1 MMGQPNTDDHSHVSP
16 HMIPVALTI
25 AGSDSGGGAG
35 IQADLKTFSAN
46 GVYGMSAVTSVTA
59 QNTLGV
65 RAIHNLP
72 PGVVAVQIDTVLSDI
87 GARAIKTGM
96 LANAEIIAAVAEA
109 LRSYPDIPLVI
120 DPVMIAKSGDALLE
134 PKAVSTLIERLIPLA
149 TVITP
154 NLDEARALTGIEASD
169 VDGMRTAAR
178 RLYEMGPRH
187 VVVKGGHLEGPAVD
201 LLFDGG
207 NFKTFEAERI
217 DTRSTHGTGCTFASA
232 IAAGLAKGV
241 PVSEAVADAKT
252 YLTGALRH
260 AVPMGG
266 GHGPVQHFHALY
278 RNADRLSVL
287 DQLSAAVR
295 RLENAHAGDLVPEV
309 QCNLGM
315 GLPGARSAD
324 DVAAFPGRLIRLR
337 RDVRSVAPPE
347 FGASSHVARIILT
360 AMRKDPARRSVLN
373 IRYDDSILGACRGL
387 GLSIASFDRHEEPLE
402 SKTREGSSLEWGT
415 ARVIEEQGFVP
426 DIVYDLG
433 DEGKEPMIRVIA
445 SDPER
450 VVDIALAVLEKSRG
464 K

>member
-1 MMGQPNTDDHSHVSP
+1 
-16 HMIPVALTI
+16 MIPVALTI

-65 RAIHNLP
+65 QGVHNLSP
-72 PGVVAVQIDTVLSDI
+72 EVVAAQIDSVLTDI
-87 GARAIKTGM
+87 GAQAIKTGM
-96 LANAEIIAAVAEA
+96 LANADILAAVADA
-109 LRSYPDIPLVI
+109 LRGYTEIPLVV

-134 PKAVSTLIERLIPLA
+134 PEAVSTLIERLIPLA

-169 VDGMRTAAR
+169 VDGMRTVAR
-178 RLYEMGPRH
+178 RLFEMGPRN

-201 LLFDGG
+201 VLFDGG
-207 NFKTFEAERI
+207 NFESLVSERI
-217 DTRSTHGTGCTFASA
+217 DTRSTHGTGCTFAAA
-232 IAAGLAKGV
+232 IAAGLAKGI
-241 PVSEAVADAKT
+241 PVAEAVRDAKT

-260 AVPMGG
+260 AVAIGG
-266 GHGPVQHFHALY
+266 GHGPVQHFHELY
-278 RNADRLSVL
+278 RDAERLAVL
-287 DQLSAAVR
+287 DQLSAAAR

-315 GLPGARSAD
+315 GLSRASSAV

-360 AMRKDPARRSVLN
+360 AMRKDPEKRSVMN

-387 GLSIASFDRHEEPLE
+387 GLSVAAFDRHEEPLE
-402 SKTREGSSLEWGT
+402 SKTREGSTLEWGT

-450 VVDIALAVLEKSRG
+450 VTDIALAVLERSRG

>member
-1 MMGQPNTDDHSHVSP
+1 
-16 HMIPVALTI
+16 MIPVALTI

-65 RAIHNLP
+65 QAVHNLSP
-72 PGVVAVQIDTVLSDI
+72 EVVAAQIDSVLTDI
-87 GARAIKTGM
+87 GAQVIKTGM
-96 LANAEIIAAVAEA
+96 LANADILAAVADV
-109 LRSYPDIPLVI
+109 LRGYTEIPIVV

-134 PKAVSTLIERLIPLA
+134 PEAVSTLIERLIPLA

-169 VDGMRTAAR
+169 VDGMRTVAR
-178 RLYEMGPRH
+178 RLFEMGPRN

-201 LLFDGG
+201 VLFDGG
-207 NFKTFEAERI
+207 NFETLESERI

-241 PVSEAVADAKT
+241 PVAEAVRDAKT

-260 AVPMGG
+260 ALPMGG
-266 GHGPVQHFHALY
+266 GHGPVQHFHELY
-278 RNADRLSVL
+278 RDAERLSVL
-287 DQLSAAVR
+287 DQLTAAAR

-315 GLPGARSAD
+315 GMSRASSAD

-360 AMRKDPARRSVLN
+360 AMRKDPDKRSVMN

-387 GLSIASFDRHEEPLE
+387 GLSVAAFDRHEEPLE
-402 SKTREGSSLEWGT
+402 SKTREGSTLEWGT

-450 VVDIALAVLEKSRG
+450 VTDIALAVLERSRG

>member
-1 MMGQPNTDDHSHVSP
+1 
-16 HMIPVALTI
+16 MIPVALTI

-65 RAIHNLP
+65 QAVHNLP
-72 PGVVAVQIDTVLSDI
+72 PDAVAAQIDSVLSDI
-87 GARAIKTGM
+87 GAGAVKTGM
-96 LANAEIIAAVAEA
+96 LANAEIIAAVADA
-109 LRSYPDIPLVI
+109 LRGYRDIPLVV

-134 PKAVSTLIERLIPLA
+134 SDAVSTLIDRLAPLA

-154 NLDEARALTGIEASD
+154 NLDEAKALTGIEAPD
-169 VDGMRTAAR
+169 VEGMKAIAR
-178 RLYEMGPRH
+178 SLFEMGPRH

-201 LLFDGG
+201 VLYDGAD
-207 NFKTFEAERI
+207 FETFEAERV

-232 IAAGLAKGV
+232 IAAGLAKGSG
-241 PVSEAVADAKT
+241 VSEAVGGAKT

-260 AVPMGG
+260 AVPLGG
-266 GHGPVQHFHALY
+266 GHGPVHHFHALY
-278 RNADRLSVL
+278 RDAERLSVL
-287 DQLSAAVR
+287 DQLSAAAR
-295 RLENAHAGDLVPEV
+295 RLESAHAGDLVPEV

-315 GLPGARSAD
+315 GLSGARTAD

-337 RDVRSVAPPE
+337 RDVHSVAPPE

-360 AMRKDPARRSVLN
+360 AMQKEPAKRSVMN
-373 IRYDDSILGACRGL
+373 IRYDDAILGACRGL

-402 SKTREGSSLEWGT
+402 SKRREGSSLEWGT

-445 SDPER
+445 ENPGR
-450 VVDIALAVLEKSRG
+450 VADIALAVLERSRG

>member
-1 MMGQPNTDDHSHVSP
+1 
-16 HMIPVALTI
+16 MIPVALTI

-35 IQADLKTFSAN
+35 IQADLKTFSAH

-65 RAIHNLP
+65 QAVHNLP
-72 PGVVAVQIDTVLSDI
+72 PEAVAAQIDSVLSDI

-96 LANAEIIAAVAEA
+96 LANAEIIAAVADA
-109 LRSYPDIPLVI
+109 LRGYPDIPLVV

-134 PKAVSTLIERLIPLA
+134 SEAVSTLIEQLVPLA

-154 NLDEARALTGIEASD
+154 NLDEAKALTGIKASD
-169 VDGMRTAAR
+169 VEGMRTVAR
-178 RLYEMGPRH
+178 RLFEMGPRH
-187 VVVKGGHLEGPAVD
+187 VVVKGGHLEGAAVD
-201 LLFDGG
+201 VLHDGAT
-207 NFKTFEAERI
+207 FETFEADRI

-232 IAAGLAKGV
+232 ITAGLAKGAGV
-241 PVSEAVADAKT
+241 AEAVGAAKA

-260 AVPMGG
+260 AAPLGG
-266 GHGPVQHFHALY
+266 GHGPVHHFHELY
-278 RNADRLSVL
+278 RDAERLSVL
-287 DQLSAAVR
+287 EQLSAAAR
-295 RLENAHAGDLVPEV
+295 RLESAHAGDLVPEV

-315 GLPGARSAD
+315 GLADARSAG

-337 RDVRSVAPPE
+337 RDIRSVAPPE

-360 AMRKDPARRSVLN
+360 AMRKDPSKRSVMN
-373 IRYDDSILGACRGL
+373 IRYDESILDACRSL
-387 GLSIASFDRHEEPLE
+387 SLSIASFDRHEEPLE
-402 SKTREGSSLEWGT
+402 SKLKEGSSLEWGT
-415 ARVIEEQGFVP
+415 GRVIEEQGFVP

-445 SDPER
+445 GDPGQ
-450 VVDIALAVLEKSRG
+450 VTDIALAVLERSRG

>member
-1 MMGQPNTDDHSHVSP
+1 
-16 HMIPVALTI
+16 MIPVALTI

-59 QNTLGV
+59 QNTVGV
-65 RAIHNLP
+65 QSVHNLP
-72 PGVVAVQIDTVLSDI
+72 PEAVAAQIESVLSDI
-87 GARAIKTGM
+87 GAQAIKTGM
-96 LANAEIIAAVAEA
+96 LANAEIIAAVADA
-109 LRSYPDIPLVI
+109 LRRYGDIPLVV
-120 DPVMIAKSGDALLE
+120 DPVMIAKSGDTLLE
-134 PKAVSTLIERLIPLA
+134 SAAVSTLIERMFPLA
-149 TVITP
+149 SVVTP
-154 NLDEARALTGIEASD
+154 NLDEARELTGIEATD
-169 VDGMRTAAR
+169 VEGMKTIAR
-178 RLYEMGPRH
+178 KLFEMGPRH

-201 LLFDGG
+201 VLYDGTD
-207 NFKTFEAERI
+207 FHAFEAERV
-217 DTRSTHGTGCTFASA
+217 DTKNTHGTGCTFASA
-232 IAAGLAKGV
+232 IAAGMAKGAGV
-241 PVSEAVADAKT
+241 AEAVHDAKS

-260 AVPMGG
+260 AVPMGR
-266 GHGPVQHFHALY
+266 GHGPVHHLHNLY
-278 RNADRLSVL
+278 READRIAVL
-287 DQLSAAVR
+287 DQLSAAAR
-295 RLENAHAGDLVPEV
+295 RLERAHAGNLVPEV

-315 GLPGARSAD
+315 GLADARSTG

-337 RDVRSVAPPE
+337 RDIRSVAPPE

-360 AMRKDPARRSVLN
+360 AMRRDPDKRSVMN
-373 IRYDDSILGACRGL
+373 IRYEESILGACRSL

-450 VVDIALAVLEKSRG
+450 VTDIALAVLERSRG

>member
-1 MMGQPNTDDHSHVSP
+1 
-16 HMIPVALTI
+16 MIPVALTI

-65 RAIHNLP
+65 QAVHNLSP
-72 PGVVAVQIDTVLSDI
+72 EVVAAQIDSVLTDI
-87 GARAIKTGM
+87 GAQVIKTGM
-96 LANAEIIAAVAEA
+96 LANADILAAVADV
-109 LRSYPDIPLVI
+109 LRGYTEIPIVV

-134 PKAVSTLIERLIPLA
+134 PEAVSTLIERLIPLA

-169 VDGMRTAAR
+169 VDGMRTVAR
-178 RLYEMGPRH
+178 RLFEMGPRN

-201 LLFDGG
+201 VLFDGG
-207 NFKTFEAERI
+207 NFETLESERI

-232 IAAGLAKGV
+232 IAAGLAKGI
-241 PVSEAVADAKT
+241 PVAEAVRDAKT

-260 AVPMGG
+260 AEPMGG
-266 GHGPVQHFHALY
+266 GHGPVQHFHELY
-278 RNADRLSVL
+278 RDAERLTVL
-287 DQLSAAVR
+287 DQLTAAAR

-315 GLPGARSAD
+315 GLSRASSAD

-360 AMRKDPARRSVLN
+360 AMRKDPDKRSVMN

-387 GLSIASFDRHEEPLE
+387 GLSVAAFDRHEEPLE
-402 SKTREGSSLEWGT
+402 SKTREGSTLEWGT

-450 VVDIALAVLEKSRG
+450 VTDIALAVLERSRG

>member
-1 MMGQPNTDDHSHVSP
+1 
-16 HMIPVALTI
+16 MIPVALTI

-35 IQADLKTFSAN
+35 IQADLKTFSAH

-65 RAIHNLP
+65 QDVYNLP
-72 PGVVAVQIDTVLSDI
+72 PEAVAAQIDSVLSDI

-96 LANAEIIAAVAEA
+96 LANAEIIAAAADA
-109 LRSYPDIPLVI
+109 LRAYPDIPLVV
-120 DPVMIAKSGDALLE
+120 DPVMLAKSGDALME
-134 PKAVSTLIERLIPLA
+134 PDAVSTLIERLFHLA

-154 NLDEARALTGIEASD
+154 NLDEAKALTGIDASD
-169 VDGMRTAAR
+169 VDGMKAIAR
-178 RLYEMGPRH
+178 KLFEMGPRH
-187 VVVKGGHLEGPAVD
+187 AVVKGGHLEGPAVD
-201 LLFDGG
+201 VLFDGTE
-207 NFKTFEAERI
+207 FRTFEAERV

-232 IAAGLAKGV
+232 IAAGLAKG
-241 PVSEAVADAKT
+241 ARVADAMGAAKA

-260 AVPMGG
+260 AEPLGG
-266 GHGPVQHFHALY
+266 GHGPVHHFHELY
-278 RNADRLSVL
+278 RDADRLSVL
-287 DQLSAAVR
+287 DQLSAAAR

-315 GLPGARSAD
+315 GLAVAQSAD
-324 DVAAFPGRLIRLR
+324 DVAAFPGRLIRVR
-337 RDVRSVAPPE
+337 RDICSVAPPE

-360 AMRKDPARRSVLN
+360 AMRKDPSKRSVMN
-373 IRYDDSILGACRGL
+373 IRYDVSILGACRGL
-387 GLSIASFDRHEEPLE
+387 GLSVASFDRHEEPLE
-402 SKTREGSSLEWGT
+402 SKRREGSSLEWGT

-445 SDPER
+445 ETPER
-450 VVDIALAVLEKSRG
+450 VGDIALAVLERSRG

>member
-1 MMGQPNTDDHSHVSP
+1 
-16 HMIPVALTI
+16 MIPVALTI

-65 RAIHNLP
+65 QAVHNLSP
-72 PGVVAVQIDTVLSDI
+72 EVVAAQIDSVLTDI
-87 GARAIKTGM
+87 GAQVIKTGM
-96 LANAEIIAAVAEA
+96 LANADILAAVADV
-109 LRSYPDIPLVI
+109 LRGYTEIPLVV

-134 PKAVSTLIERLIPLA
+134 PEAVSTLIKRLIPLA

-169 VDGMRTAAR
+169 VDGMRTVAR
-178 RLYEMGPRH
+178 RLFEMGPRN

-201 LLFDGG
+201 VLFDGG
-207 NFKTFEAERI
+207 NFETLESERI

-241 PVSEAVADAKT
+241 PVAEAVRDAKT

-266 GHGPVQHFHALY
+266 GHGPVQHFHELY
-278 RNADRLSVL
+278 RDAERLSVL
-287 DQLSAAVR
+287 DQLTAAAR

-315 GLPGARSAD
+315 GMSRASSAD

-360 AMRKDPARRSVLN
+360 AMRKDPDKRSVMN

-387 GLSIASFDRHEEPLE
+387 GLSVAAFDRHEEPLE
-402 SKTREGSSLEWGT
+402 SKTREGSTLEWGT

-450 VVDIALAVLEKSRG
+450 VTDIALAVLEGSRG

>member
-1 MMGQPNTDDHSHVSP
+1 
-16 HMIPVALTI
+16 MIPVALTI

-65 RAIHNLP
+65 QAVHNLP
-72 PGVVAVQIDTVLSDI
+72 PDAVAAQIDSVLSDI
-87 GARAIKTGM
+87 GAGAVKTGM
-96 LANAEIIAAVAEA
+96 LANAEIIAAVAGA
-109 LRSYPDIPLVI
+109 LRGYPDIPLVV
-120 DPVMIAKSGDALLE
+120 DPVMIAKSGDTLLE
-134 PKAVSTLIERLIPLA
+134 SDAVSTLIDRLAPLA

-154 NLDEARALTGIEASD
+154 NLDEAKALTGIEVSD
-169 VDGMRTAAR
+169 VEGMKAIAR
-178 RLYEMGPRH
+178 SLFEMGPRH

-201 LLFDGG
+201 VLYDGAD
-207 NFKTFEAERI
+207 FETFEAERV

-232 IAAGLAKGV
+232 IAAGLAKGAG
-241 PVSEAVADAKT
+241 VSEAVGDAKT

-260 AVPMGG
+260 AVPLGG
-266 GHGPVQHFHALY
+266 GHGPVHHFHALY
-278 RNADRLSVL
+278 RDAERLSVL
-287 DQLSAAVR
+287 DQLSAAAR
-295 RLENAHAGDLVPEV
+295 RLESAHAGDLVPEV

-315 GLPGARSAD
+315 GLSGARSAD

-337 RDVRSVAPPE
+337 RDVHSVAPPE

-360 AMRKDPARRSVLN
+360 AMGKEPAKRSVMN
-373 IRYDDSILGACRGL
+373 IRYDDAILGACRGL

-402 SKTREGSSLEWGT
+402 SKRREGSSLEWGT

-445 SDPER
+445 ENPGR
-450 VVDIALAVLEKSRG
+450 VADIALAVLERSRG

>member
-1 MMGQPNTDDHSHVSP
+1 
-16 HMIPVALTI
+16 MIPAALTI

-59 QNTLGV
+59 QNTVGV
-65 RAIHNLP
+65 YAVHNLP
-72 PGVVAVQIDTVLSDI
+72 PEAVAAQIESVLSDI
-87 GARAIKTGM
+87 GAQAIKTGM
-96 LANAEIIAAVAEA
+96 LGNAEIITAVADA
-109 LRSYPDIPLVI
+109 LRGYRDIPLVV
-120 DPVMIAKSGDALLE
+120 DPVMTAKSGDVLLE
-134 PKAVSTLIERLIPLA
+134 SAAVSTLIERLFPLA
-149 TVITP
+149 AVITP
-154 NLDEARALTGIEASD
+154 NLDEARELTGIEASD
-169 VDGMRTAAR
+169 VEGMKTIAR
-178 RLYEMGPRH
+178 KLFEMGPRH

-201 LLFDGG
+201 VLYDGTD
-207 NFKTFEAERI
+207 FHSFEAERV
-217 DTRSTHGTGCTFASA
+217 DTRNTHGTGCTFASA
-232 IAAGLAKGV
+232 IAAGLAKGAGV
-241 PVSEAVADAKT
+241 AAAVNDAKS

-260 AVPMGG
+260 AVPMGR
-266 GHGPVQHFHALY
+266 GHGPVHHFHSLY
-278 RNADRLSVL
+278 REVDRIAVL
-287 DQLSAAVR
+287 DQLSAAAR
-295 RLENAHAGDLVPEV
+295 RLERAHAGNLVPEV

-315 GLPGARSAD
+315 GLADARSTG

-337 RDVRSVAPPE
+337 RDIRSVAPPE

-360 AMRKDPARRSVLN
+360 AMRRDPDKRSVMN
-373 IRYDDSILGACRGL
+373 IRYEESILGACRSL

-415 ARVIEEQGFVP
+415 ERVIEEQGFVP

-450 VVDIALAVLEKSRG
+450 VTDIALAVLERSRG

>member
-1 MMGQPNTDDHSHVSP
+1 
-16 HMIPVALTI
+16 MIPVALTI

-35 IQADLKTFSAN
+35 IQADLKTFSAH

-59 QNTLGV
+59 QNTIGV
-65 RAIHNLP
+65 QAVHNLP
-72 PGVVAVQIDTVLSDI
+72 PEAVAAQIDSVLSDI
-87 GARAIKTGM
+87 GAQAVKTGM
-96 LANAEIIAAVAEA
+96 LANAEIIAAVADA
-109 LRSYPDIPLVI
+109 LRAYPDIPLVV

-134 PKAVSTLIERLIPLA
+134 SEAVSTLVERLVPLA

-154 NLDEARALTGIEASD
+154 NLDEAKALTGIEASD
-169 VDGMRTAAR
+169 VEGMRTVAR
-178 RLYEMGPRH
+178 RLFEMGPRH
-187 VVVKGGHLEGPAVD
+187 VVVKGGHLEGAAVD
-201 LLFDGG
+201 VLHDGATYE
-207 NFKTFEAERI
+207 TFEADRI

-232 IAAGLAKGV
+232 ITAGLAKGRGV
-241 PVSEAVADAKT
+241 AEAVGAAKD

-260 AVPMGG
+260 AVPLGG
-266 GHGPVQHFHALY
+266 GHGPVHHFYNLY
-278 RNADRLSVL
+278 RDAERLSVL
-287 DQLSAAVR
+287 EQLSAAAR
-295 RLENAHAGDLVPEV
+295 RLESAHAGDLVPEV

-315 GLPGARSAD
+315 GLADARSAE

-337 RDVRSVAPPE
+337 RDIRSVAPPE

-360 AMRKDPARRSVLN
+360 AMRKDPSRRSVMN
-373 IRYDDSILGACRGL
+373 IRYDESILDACRSL

-402 SKTREGSSLEWGT
+402 SKLKEGSSLEWGT

-445 SDPER
+445 ETPER
-450 VVDIALAVLEKSRG
+450 VGDIALAVLERSRG

>member
-1 MMGQPNTDDHSHVSP
+1 
-16 HMIPVALTI
+16 MIPVALTI

-65 RAIHNLP
+65 QAVHNLSP
-72 PGVVAVQIDTVLSDI
+72 EVVAAQIDSVLTDI
-87 GARAIKTGM
+87 GAQAIKTGM
-96 LANAEIIAAVAEA
+96 LANVDILAAVADA
-109 LRSYPDIPLVI
+109 LQGYPEIPLVV
-120 DPVMIAKSGDALLE
+120 DPVMIAKSGDALFE
-134 PKAVSTLIERLIPLA
+134 PEAVSTLIERLIPLA

-169 VDGMRTAAR
+169 VDGMRTVAR
-178 RLYEMGPRH
+178 RLFEMGPRS

-201 LLFDGG
+201 VLFDGG
-207 NFKTFEAERI
+207 NFEMFEAERI

-241 PVSEAVADAKT
+241 TVAEAVGDAKT

-266 GHGPVQHFHALY
+266 GHGPVQHFHELY
-278 RNADRLSVL
+278 RDAERLSVL
-287 DQLSAAVR
+287 DQLASAAR

-315 GLPGARSAD
+315 GLSRASSAD

-360 AMRKDPARRSVLN
+360 AMRKDPDKRSVMN

-387 GLSIASFDRHEEPLE
+387 GLSVAAFDRHEEPLE
-402 SKTREGSSLEWGT
+402 SKTREGSTLEWGT
-415 ARVIEEQGFVP
+415 ARVIEEHGFVP

-450 VVDIALAVLEKSRG
+450 VTDIALAVLERSRG

>member
-1 MMGQPNTDDHSHVSP
+1 
-16 HMIPVALTI
+16 MIPVALTI

-35 IQADLKTFSAN
+35 IQADLKTFSAH

-65 RAIHNLP
+65 QAVHNLP
-72 PGVVAVQIDTVLSDI
+72 PEAVKAQIDSVLSDI

-96 LANAEIIAAVAEA
+96 LATAEIISVVADA
-109 LRSYPDIPLVI
+109 LRAYPDIPLVV

-134 PKAVSTLIERLIPLA
+134 SEAVSTLIEQLVPLA

-154 NLDEARALTGIEASD
+154 NLDEAKALTGIEASD
-169 VDGMRTAAR
+169 VEGMRTVAR
-178 RLYEMGPRH
+178 RLFEMGPRH
-187 VVVKGGHLEGPAVD
+187 VVVKGGHLEGAAVD
-201 LLFDGG
+201 VLHDGAT
-207 NFKTFEAERI
+207 FETFEADRI

-232 IAAGLAKGV
+232 ITAGLAKGAGV
-241 PVSEAVADAKT
+241 AEAVGAAKT

-260 AVPMGG
+260 AVPLGG
-266 GHGPVQHFHALY
+266 GHGPVHHFHNLY
-278 RNADRLSVL
+278 RDAERLSVL
-287 DQLSAAVR
+287 EQLSAAAR
-295 RLENAHAGDLVPEV
+295 RLESAHAGDLVPEV

-315 GLPGARSAD
+315 GLSGARSAE
-324 DVAAFPGRLIRLR
+324 DVAAFPGRLIRVR
-337 RDVRSVAPPE
+337 RDIRSVAPPE

-360 AMRKDPARRSVLN
+360 AMRRDPSKRAVMN
-373 IRYDDSILGACRGL
+373 IRYDESILDACRGL

-402 SKTREGSSLEWGT
+402 SKHREGSSLEWGT
-415 ARVIEEQGFVP
+415 ARVIEEQDFVP

-445 SDPER
+445 GDPGQ
-450 VVDIALAVLEKSRG
+450 VADIALAVLERSRG